1 MKIGIGSVVVGNP
14 KTTIDDLVDEV
25 KSVEA
30 DGFDFFSLPNIFGHD
45 AISVLSIAGRETSRI
60 ELATGVTPT
69 PPRHPFSIAQQ
80 ALTAQAACKGRF
92 VLGIGLSHKVVIENM
107 LGLSYA
113 QPAKQMREYLE
124 VLMPLAQGKPVAFSG
139 DLYQV
144 NGGLQCAG
152 GTPLPVVVAALG
164 PKMLAVAGRLADGT
178 ATWMTGVKTLGDHTV
193 PSINKAAKEAGR
205 PAPRVIAAL
214 PFALV
219 KDAAAA
225 REVANKVFAIYGQL
239 PSYRAML
246 DREGAANPADVGIV
260 GDEATLRAGLAS
272 LKSAGVTHFLASVYP
287 ADAGSIDRTKAF
299 LKSEMGN

>member
-14 KTTIDDLVDEV
+14 NTTLDDLVAEV

-45 AISVLSIAGRETSRI
+45 AISVLSIAGRETTRI

-69 PPRHPFSIAQQ
+69 PPRHPFAIAQQ

-92 VLGIGLSHKVVIENM
+92 VLGIGLSHKIVIENM

-139 DLYQV
+139 DLYRV
-144 NGGLQCAG
+144 NGALQCAG

-164 PKMLAVAGRLADGT
+164 PEDAGGRGPTRRRHRHLDDRREDARRPHRADHHQRREGGGT
-178 ATWMTGVKTLGDHTV
+178 PGAARDRGAAGCADERSGRRARDREQGVRDL
-193 PSINKAAKEAGR
+193 R
-205 PAPRVIAAL
+205 PAAVL
-214 PFALV
+214 PC
-219 KDAAAA
+219 DA
-225 REVANKVFAIYGQL
+225 R
-239 PSYRAML
+239 S
-246 DREGAANPADVGIV
+246 
-260 GDEATLRAGLAS
+260 
-272 LKSAGVTHFLASVYP
+272 
-287 ADAGSIDRTKAF
+287 
-299 LKSEMGN
+299 